1 MAKRRCIS
9 IDFYDSEMF
18 CQLPSSAKHLY
29 TELILHSDD
38 DGVII
43 NPTTVLRICK
53 TKRDVLELLVRRN
66 LILKIDGIYIIRHWY
81 VHNKVQPSRKVDS
94 IYADTLFKLRI
105 NERKEYEVY
114 GDILLTDCQPNITEP
129 NLNKDNITEIN
140 SIEPKS
146 SEMNLKKA
154 KSGEVSE
161 GCGPQDTEGHF
172 ISLDKNKSENSSF
185 ADKTGIYEKRYRDI
199 LNKFDIN
206 D

>member
-18 CQLPSSAKHLY
+18 CQLPPSAKHLY

-53 TKRDVLELLVRRN
+53 TKRDVLELLVRHN
-66 LILKIDGIYIIRHWY
+66 LIIKIDGIYIIRHWY
-81 VHNKVQPSRKVDS
+81 VHNNVQPSRKVDS

-114 GDILLTDCQPNITEP
+114 GDILLTDCQPNINEY
-129 NLNKDNITEIN
+129 NLNKDNLTEVNSTEIKSN
-140 SIEPKS
+140 KAMAREASEVCDPKD
-146 SEMNLKKA
+146 A
-154 KSGEVSE
+154 E
-161 GCGPQDTEGHF
+161 GDL
-172 ISLDKNKSENSSF
+172 ISFDNNKSENSSF
-185 ADKTGIYEKRYRDI
+185 ADKADVYEKRYRDI
-199 LNKFDIN
+199 LNKFNIN